1 MRRGEWVEGEWGIEK
16 VDNVML
22 SPKFEE
28 LTSEEIR
35 PVDLLFHLETMK
47 KKSLSE
53 RKKKAKRNKKE

>member
-1 MRRGEWVEGEWGIEK
+1 MRKGEWIEGELGIEK

-28 LTSEEIR
+28 LTKEDIR
-35 PVDLLFHLETMK
+35 SVDLLFHLEPV